1 MRAGRITVS
10 TRTFSV
16 VDLPTPDAGAGQVRI
31 KVEAAGV
38 CLSDVHFLEGVLSPG
53 HLVGDQVTLGHEVA
67 GVVDQVGAG
76 IKSVLV
82 GDRVVVIAGE
92 RNGAQQITTMG
103 FDYDGGWAQYVVT
116 KAELVIQIPDSLSF
130 EEAAIIPDAVSTP
143 WAAIS
148 STAKMQAGE
157 NAAVFGVGGLGIHAV
172 QLLKIIGCNKV
183 IAIDPRED
191 ARANALSRGADFA
204 FSPDDPEI
212 KAHRGLHAA
221 FDFAGVSS
229 VRKQALSLLGEQ
241 GRLVIVGIA
250 NEPIVIPND
259 MAFTYMRTQI
269 MGHYGSEAHH
279 LRELVEFARDG
290 RLDLSR
296 SITQVMPLEMAAQ
309 ALSDLANK
317 VGNPIRIILKPQSCK
332 LLVV

>member
-10 TRTFSV
+10 TRAFDV
-16 VDLPTPDAGAGQVRI
+16 VDVPTPDAGAGQVRI
-31 KVEAAGV
+31 KVAAAGV
-38 CLSDVHFLEGVLSPG
+38 CLSDVHLLEGILSPG
-53 HLVGDQVTLGHEVA
+53 YLVGDHVTLGHEVA

-76 IKSVLV
+76 ITGVAV

-92 RNGAQQITTMG
+92 RNAAHQITTMG
-103 FDYDGGWAQYVVT
+103 FDYDGGWAEYVVT
-116 KAELVIQIPDSLSF
+116 KADLVAKIPDSLPF
-130 EEAAIIPDAVSTP
+130 EQAAIIPDAVSTP

-148 STAKMQAGE
+148 STGKVQAGE
-157 NAAVFGVGGLGIHAV
+157 TAVVFGVGGLGIHAV
-172 QLLKIIGCNKV
+172 QLLKIVGCSKV

-191 ARANALSRGADFA
+191 ARANALARGADFA
-204 FSPDDPEI
+204 FAPDDVEA
-212 KAHRGLHAA
+212 KKHRGLNVA
-221 FDFAGVSS
+221 FDFAGVTP

-279 LRELVEFARDG
+279 VRELIEFASAG
-290 RLDLSR
+290 RLDLSH
-296 SITQVMPLEMAAQ
+296 SVSQVLPLEQAGQ
-309 ALSDLANK
+309 ALDTLANK
-317 VGNPIRIILKPQSCK
+317 VGNPIRIVLKP
-332 LLVV
+332 

>member
-10 TRTFSV
+10 TRAFDV
-16 VDLPTPDAGAGQVRI
+16 VDVPTPDAGAGQVRI
-31 KVEAAGV
+31 KVAAAGV
-38 CLSDVHFLEGVLSPG
+38 CLSDVHLLEGILSPG
-53 HLVGDQVTLGHEVA
+53 YLVGDHVTLGHEVA

-76 IKSVLV
+76 VAGVAV

-92 RNGAQQITTMG
+92 RNAAHQITTMG
-103 FDYDGGWAQYVVT
+103 FDYDGGWAEYVVT
-116 KAELVIQIPDSLSF
+116 KADLVAKIPDSLPF
-130 EEAAIIPDAVSTP
+130 EQAAIIPDAVSTP

-148 STAKMQAGE
+148 STGKVQAGE
-157 NAAVFGVGGLGIHAV
+157 TAVVFGVGGLGIHAV
-172 QLLKIIGCNKV
+172 QLLKIVGCSKV

-191 ARANALSRGADFA
+191 ARANALARGADFA
-204 FSPDDPEI
+204 FAPDDLEI
-212 KAHRGLHAA
+212 KKHRGLNVA
-221 FDFAGVSS
+221 FDFAGVTP

-279 LRELVEFARDG
+279 VRELIEFASAG
-290 RLDLSR
+290 RLDLSH
-296 SITQVMPLEMAAQ
+296 SVSQVLPLEQAGQ
-309 ALSDLANK
+309 ALDTLANK
-317 VGNPIRIILKPQSCK
+317 VGNPIRIVLKP
-332 LLVV
+332 

>member
-10 TRTFSV
+10 TRAFDV
-16 VDLPTPDAGAGQVRI
+16 VDVPTPDAGAGQVRV
-31 KVEAAGV
+31 KVAAAGV
-38 CLSDVHFLEGVLSPG
+38 CLSDVHLLEGILSPG
-53 HLVGDQVTLGHEVA
+53 YLVGDHVTLGHEVA

-76 IKSVLV
+76 ITRVTV

-92 RNGAQQITTMG
+92 RNAAHQITTMG
-103 FDYDGGWAQYVVT
+103 FDYDGGWAEYVVT
-116 KAELVIQIPDSLSF
+116 KADLVAKIPDSLPF
-130 EEAAIIPDAVSTP
+130 EQAAIIPDAVSTP

-148 STAKMQAGE
+148 STGKVQAGE
-157 NAAVFGVGGLGIHAV
+157 TAVVFGVGGLGIHAV
-172 QLLKIIGCNKV
+172 QLLKIVGCSKV

-191 ARANALSRGADFA
+191 ARANALARGADFA
-204 FSPDDPEI
+204 FAPDDLEI
-212 KAHRGLHAA
+212 KKHRGLNVA
-221 FDFAGVSS
+221 FDFAGVTP

-279 LRELVEFARDG
+279 VRELIEFTADG
-290 RLDLSR
+290 RLDLSH
-296 SITQVMPLEMAAQ
+296 SVSQVLPLEQAGQ
-309 ALSDLANK
+309 ALDTLANK
-317 VGNPIRIILKPQSCK
+317 VGNPIRIVLKP
-332 LLVV
+332 

>member
-10 TRTFSV
+10 TRAFDV
-16 VDLPTPDAGAGQVRI
+16 VDVPTPDAGAGQVRI
-31 KVEAAGV
+31 KVAAAGV
-38 CLSDVHFLEGVLSPG
+38 CLSDVHLLEGILSPG
-53 HLVGDQVTLGHEVA
+53 YLVGDHVTLGHEVA

-76 IKSVLV
+76 ITGVAV

-92 RNGAQQITTMG
+92 RNAAHQITTMG
-103 FDYDGGWAQYVVT
+103 FDYDGGWAEYVVT
-116 KAELVIQIPDSLSF
+116 KADLVAKIPDSLPF
-130 EEAAIIPDAVSTP
+130 EQAAIIPDAVSTP

-148 STAKMQAGE
+148 STGKVQAGE
-157 NAAVFGVGGLGIHAV
+157 TAVVFGVGGLGIHAV
-172 QLLKIIGCNKV
+172 QLLKIVGCSKI

-191 ARANALSRGADFA
+191 ARANALARGADFA
-204 FSPDDPEI
+204 FAPDDVEV
-212 KAHRGLHAA
+212 KKHRGLNVA
-221 FDFAGVSS
+221 FDFAGVTP

-279 LRELVEFARDG
+279 VRELIEFASAG
-290 RLDLSR
+290 RLDLSH
-296 SITQVMPLEMAAQ
+296 SVSQVLPLEQAGQ
-309 ALSDLANK
+309 ALDTLANK
-317 VGNPIRIILKPQSCK
+317 VGNPIRIVLKP
-332 LLVV
+332 

>member
-10 TRTFSV
+10 TRAFDV
-16 VDLPTPDAGAGQVRI
+16 VDVPTPDAGAGQVRV
-31 KVEAAGV
+31 KVAAAGV
-38 CLSDVHFLEGVLSPG
+38 CLSDVHLLEGILSPG
-53 HLVGDQVTLGHEVA
+53 YLVGDHVTLGHEVA

-76 IKSVLV
+76 ITGVAV

-92 RNGAQQITTMG
+92 RNAAHQITTMG
-103 FDYDGGWAQYVVT
+103 FDYDGGWAEYVVT
-116 KAELVIQIPDSLSF
+116 KADLVAKIPDSLLF
-130 EEAAIIPDAVSTP
+130 EQAAIIPDAVSTP

-148 STAKMQAGE
+148 STGKVQTGE
-157 NAAVFGVGGLGIHAV
+157 TAVVFGVGGLGIHAV
-172 QLLKIIGCNKV
+172 QLLKIVGCSKV

-191 ARANALSRGADFA
+191 ARANALARGADFA
-204 FSPDDPEI
+204 FAPDDLEI
-212 KAHRGLHAA
+212 KKHRGLNVA
-221 FDFAGVSS
+221 FDFAGVTP

-279 LRELVEFARDG
+279 VRELIEFTADG
-290 RLDLSR
+290 RLDLSH
-296 SITQVMPLEMAAQ
+296 SVSQVLPLEQAGQ
-309 ALSDLANK
+309 ALDTLANK
-317 VGNPIRIILKPQSCK
+317 VGNPIRIVLKP
-332 LLVV
+332 